1 MRVAPHR
8 LLFLLFFLF
17 TSIAATS
24 ASADR
29 QPILDALRS
38 VREPLAVS
46 AQYNYIMTARVHL
59 LFFWAG
65 KDGVGSGY
73 IRRGS
78 SSVDSH
84 EEFFQVLFGSDPEK
98 APRAINRWGAGTEI
112 AWHHDPVAIPPREDD
127 VTASAFFGF
136 MKSSRG
142 KSVAEMQAELK
153 NEQEHGLHS
162 FTGILSRVEPARAFS
177 LVVPL
182 ESDTDFTLH
191 QYELAA
197 PLMFDRIESS
207 NLPVRSLV
215 NEGRCPRASSFLA
228 TVAELL
234 DSAVSGQRAPLSRCY
249 VHDAQENTLT
259 LDRTTPVTSLPVQLH
274 AADKTAI
281 LDTTYANLLQLDFVS
296 THKLTSRKV
305 YFTILVG
312 TEGSLRGIPVQIR
325 YQPNW
330 WFQVVLNLVPGNPV
344 ITAPTLA
351 SVDSSLP

>member
-1 MRVAPHR
+1 MRAAPHR
-8 LLFLLFFLF
+8 ILFLLFFLF

-65 KDGVGSGY
+65 KDDVGSGY

-112 AWHHDPVAIPPREDD
+112 AWHHDPVATPPREDD
-127 VTASAFFGF
+127 VTSSAFFGF

-197 PLMFDRIESS
+197 PLMFDRIHF
-207 NLPVRSLV
+207 
-215 NEGRCPRASSFLA
+215 RCASSQTKDVVPVPARSSPPLPSCWTPLFPASALRFRAA
-228 TVAELL
+228 TFMT
-234 DSAVSGQRAPLSRCY
+234 RRK
-249 VHDAQENTLT
+249 TL
-259 LDRTTPVTSLPVQLH
+259 
-274 AADKTAI
+274 
-281 LDTTYANLLQLDFVS
+281 
-296 THKLTSRKV
+296 
-305 YFTILVG
+305 
-312 TEGSLRGIPVQIR
+312 
-325 YQPNW
+325 
-330 WFQVVLNLVPGNPV
+330 
-344 ITAPTLA
+344 
-351 SVDSSLP
+351 

>member
-1 MRVAPHR
+1 
-8 LLFLLFFLF
+8 
-17 TSIAATS
+17 
-24 ASADR
+24 
-29 QPILDALRS
+29 
-38 VREPLAVS
+38 
-46 AQYNYIMTARVHL
+46 
-59 LFFWAG
+59 
-65 KDGVGSGY
+65 
-73 IRRGS
+73 
-78 SSVDSH
+78 
-84 EEFFQVLFGSDPEK
+84 
-98 APRAINRWGAGTEI
+98 
-112 AWHHDPVAIPPREDD
+112 
-127 VTASAFFGF
+127 
-136 MKSSRG
+136 
-142 KSVAEMQAELK
+142 MQAELK
-153 NEQEHGLHS
+153 NEQEHGLHA

-197 PLMFDRIESS
+197 PLMFDRIQSA
-207 NLPVRSLV
+207 NLPVRSLA

-259 LDRTTPVTSLPVQLH
+259 LESTTPVTSLPVQLH

-305 YFTILVG
+305 YFSILVG

-330 WFQVVLNLVPGNPV
+330 WFQVVLNLVPGPV
-344 ITAPTLA
+344 ITAPTLV